1 MTDEERKITENIE
14 RLSVAWAQ
22 VMSDVGFP
30 QDFDG
35 TPTQVSFHAA
45 WLVEEKIRNH
55 IVSSGDKRLF
65 SLMHLL
71 GQASL
76 RMEQYLWPDEYE
88 QIKREIEIS
97 VIEADVENAVFIPHE
112 QVKAEW
118 AVKRAA
124 LQARI
129 DDEMNSDKSHND
141 WLQQKVQAS
150 RAELADGNNEQIAS
164 DEWKIICEK
173 KKAERD
179 SL

>member
-55 IVSSGDKRLF
+55 IVSSGDKKLF

-88 QIKREIEIS
+88 QIKREIEIA

-141 WLQQKVQAS
+141 WLQQKVQES
-150 RAELADGNNEQIAS
+150 RVGLVDGSNERIAP
-164 DEWKIICEK
+164 DVWQEIRAK
-173 KKAERD
+173 K
-179 SL
+179 

>member
-22 VMSDVGFP
+22 IMSDVEFP

-35 TPTQVSFHAA
+35 TPTQATCHAA
-45 WLVEEKIRNH
+45 GLVEEKIRNH

-88 QIKREIEIS
+88 QIKREIEIA

-150 RAELADGNNEQIAS
+150 RDGLADGSNQRIAP
-164 DEWKIICEK
+164 DEWQKIRARK
-173 KKAERD
+173 MAMRD
-179 SL
+179 AL